1 MHGFPLMAVDGPFA
15 LRRYVFCTFI
25 AKTFNVFVMV
35 LSYILLIDPI
45 LFTDPTET
53 ILGVKWNTFRT
64 RTFDST

>member
-1 MHGFPLMAVDGPFA
+1 MIDPSLFA
-15 LRRYVFCTFI
+15 LHRYVFCTFI

-53 ILGVKWNTFRT
+53 IFGVKWNTFRT
-64 RTFDST
+64 RTFDSTYEYIG